1 MKIVILTFWFTNEL
15 VYSCFADVVNYQ
27 PKKWYS
33 ILNSPNQTVTKRGSR
48 MNSVGDIM
56 VKNVV
61 TVKPEETLL
70 QVQKVML
77 KHIISRL
84 VVSKDRKPI
93 GIVTQKDIVRFLLS
107 DASKRGI
114 DEIPVKEVMS
124 KTLVTVQPSVSVS
137 KIAQTML
144 KKKISSLIVVDQ
156 SGVLAGIV
164 TKVDICSYYA
174 TKYVGKYKVSK
185 FMTKKPI
192 TIKPSQSI
200 FLAASLMSEHNITR
214 VIVVDDGKPV
224 GILALSDL
232 TMISPILKPVKLM
245 MERKPVFVK
254 GLIMP
259 SNYISLLTARDVMTA
274 DPISVHENV
283 DLAEAAR
290 LMTKHRFSGLPVVND
305 EGKLVGI
312 ITKSDVTR
320 AVASIEPT

>member
-1 MKIVILTFWFTNEL
+1 
-15 VYSCFADVVNYQ
+15 
-27 PKKWYS
+27 
-33 ILNSPNQTVTKRGSR
+33 

-56 VKNVV
+56 VKSVI
-61 TVKPEETLL
+61 TVKPEEMLL

-84 VVSKDRKPI
+84 VVVGEDRKPI

-107 DASKRGI
+107 DTSKRGI

-124 KTLVTVQPSVSVS
+124 KKLVTVQPSVSIS
-137 KIAQTML
+137 KVAKTML
-144 KKKISSLIVVDQ
+144 EKKISSLIVVDKG
-156 SGVLAGIV
+156 GVLAGIV

-174 TKYVGKYKVSK
+174 TNYVGKHKVRD
-185 FMTKKPI
+185 FMTKRPI
-192 TIKPSQSI
+192 TISPSQSI
-200 FLAASLMSEHNITR
+200 FLAATLMSEHNITR
-214 VIVVDDGKPV
+214 VIVVADGKPM

-232 TMISPILKPVKLM
+232 TMVSPILKPRKLI

-259 SNYISLLTARDVMTA
+259 PNYISLLTARDVMTA
-274 DPISVHENV
+274 DPISVREDI

-290 LMTKHRFSGLPVVND
+290 LMTKHRFSGLPVVNAK
-305 EGKLVGI
+305 GKVLGI

-320 AVASIEPT
+320 AVASIKPT

>member
-1 MKIVILTFWFTNEL
+1 
-15 VYSCFADVVNYQ
+15 
-27 PKKWYS
+27 
-33 ILNSPNQTVTKRGSR
+33 
-48 MNSVGDIM
+48 MNSIDDIM
-56 VKNVV
+56 VKTVV
-61 TVKPEETLL
+61 TVKPEEMLL

-84 VVSKDRKPI
+84 VVVGKDGKPI
-93 GIVTQKDIVRFLLS
+93 GIVTQKDVVRFLLS
-107 DASKRGI
+107 DTSKRGI

-124 KTLVTVQPSVSVS
+124 KRLVTVKPSASISNVA
-137 KIAQTML
+137 KTML
-144 KKKISSLIVVDQ
+144 KKKISSLIVVDK
-156 SGVLAGIV
+156 SGALAGIV

-174 TKYVGKYKVSK
+174 TKYVGQYKVRN

-200 FLAASLMSEHNITR
+200 FLAATLMSEHNITR
-214 VIVVDDGKPV
+214 VIVVADGKPV

-232 TMISPILKPVKLM
+232 TMVSPILKPVKLM
-245 MERKPVFVK
+245 TERKPVFVK

-290 LMTKHRFSGLPVVND
+290 LMTKHRFSGLPVVSAK
-305 EGKLVGI
+305 GKIVGI

-320 AVASIEPT
+320 AVASVEPT